1 LKVPLLD
8 LKAQYKKIRDE
19 VNEEIQKV
27 LDSQVFILGPC
38 VEALEKEIA
47 AYCGVPFAIGVAS
60 GTDALL
66 LSLMAL
72 DVRPGDRVVTV
83 PFTFFATGGVISRLG
98 AVPVFI
104 DIDPVTYN
112 LDLNRLEDYLRKN
125 RGPANVP
132 KVVMPVHLFGQMT
145 DMEALREVSRRFGLR
160 VVEDAAQALGAR
172 QKIHSAAEGKKG
184 MQEWIAGA
192 AGDLGCFSFFPS
204 KNLGGFGDG
213 GMVITRDENLAR
225 KVRLLRVHG
234 SKTKY
239 EHDLIGINSRLDA
252 LQAAVLRVKL
262 KYLNRWTDGRRRNAE
277 RYRALFQG
285 AKIGAFPISLPR
297 EQKGFYHIYN
307 QFVIR
312 SGERDALREHLR
324 KEEIGT
330 EIYYPIPL
338 HLQECY
344 RHLGY
349 HPGDLPESER
359 AAREVLALP
368 IFPELNLVQQRRV
381 VRAIADFYSPQR
393 TRRGRRWPS
402 E

>member
-1 LKVPLLD
+1 
-8 LKAQYKKIRDE
+8 LKAQYQRIRDE
-19 VNEEIQKV
+19 INEEIQKV
-27 LDSQVFILGPC
+27 LDSQVFILGPM
-38 VEALEKEIA
+38 VEMLEKEIA
-47 AYCGVPFAIGVAS
+47 ADCGVPHAIGVAS

-72 DVRPGDRVVTV
+72 DVKPGDGVITV
-83 PFTFFATGGVISRLG
+83 AFTFFATGGVISRLG

-125 RGPANVP
+125 RGAANFP

-145 DMEALREVSRRFGLR
+145 DMEGLTEVARRFGLR

-172 QKIHSAAEGKKG
+172 QTTHSPVEGKKRR
-184 MQEWIAGA
+184 QAWIAGSR
-192 AGDLGCFSFFPS
+192 GDLGCFSFFPS

-213 GMVITRDENLAR
+213 GMIITRDEVLAR
-225 KVRLLRVHG
+225 RVRLLRVHG

-252 LQAAVLRVKL
+252 LQAAVLRVKRKHL
-262 KYLNRWTDGRRRNAE
+262 SRWTEGRRRNAK
-277 RYRALFQG
+277 RYRALFRE
-285 AKIGAFPISLPR
+285 AKIGPSLVSLPR

-312 SGERDALREHLR
+312 GKERDALREHLR

-349 HPGDLPESER
+349 HSGDLPESER

-368 IFPELNLVQQRRV
+368 IYPELTLVQQRRV
-381 VRAIADFYSPQR
+381 VRAIADFYSPQKS
-393 TRRGRRWPS
+393 RRVQGRDLRSHWTPTV
-402 E
+402 